1 MESQPLLKTKI
12 LRKFN
17 PLNRLNEKQLI
28 LLSSNHEVKQ
38 YKKRSTVMTVGSSD
52 NVEYFLIAGK
62 VEVTAKDGKKKI
74 VEAGTLSA
82 MSPIGHLQPRQYDVQ
97 VIEKSTFLLIDWM
110 VLAQFIRE
118 APKSNASS
126 GVAVSVNMNDPIDL
140 VRGSFKH
147 DLSSNNLELPSI
159 PAIANHIRQAMT
171 SQDAS
176 CDLLSKLISA
186 DPVMVVKIISASN
199 SPLYRGASKV
209 STCSDAVSRLGMDTT
224 KQLVNVYALR
234 ELFGSKLQCLQ
245 ARMQILWQTSQ
256 SVAAIAHTLATM
268 TKTVDPEQALLAGLT
283 HDVGVIPVL
292 LYADSHT
299 HFVTNVKDLE
309 NVIEALRAELGGTML
324 EQWGWPED
332 MLKVVTNTGNWQYES
347 GQEEPDLADIVII
360 AQVHAMLGSNYK
372 QPHPP
377 MDEITSFK
385 KLESIG
391 LTPSKSIQL
400 LKDAKEQIQAVQKLV
415 SG

>member
-1 MESQPLLKTKI
+1 MESSPLLKTKI

-28 LLSSNHEVKQ
+28 LLSSNHEVRQ

-52 NVEYFLIAGK
+52 NVEYFLIDGK
-62 VEVTAKDGKKKI
+62 IEVTAKDGKKKV

-82 MSPIGHLQPRQYDVQ
+82 MSPIAHLQPRQYDVQ
-97 VIEKSTFLLIDWM
+97 VIEKATFLLIDWM

-118 APKSNASS
+118 APKSGTNS
-126 GVAVSVNMNDPIDL
+126 GAAVSVDMNDPIDL

-159 PAIANHIRQAMT
+159 PAIANHIRQAVA
-171 SQDAS
+171 SEDAS

-199 SPLYRGASKV
+199 SPLYRGESKV
-209 STCSDAVSRLGMDTT
+209 LTCSDAVSRLGVDTT

-234 ELFGSKLQCLQ
+234 ELFGSKLGCLQ

-292 LYADSHT
+292 QYADSHT

-309 NVIEALRAELGGTML
+309 KVIEALRAELGGTML

-332 MLKVVTNTGNWQYES
+332 MLNVVTNTGNWQYES

-360 AQVHAMLGSNYK
+360 AQVHAMLGSSYK
-372 QPHPP
+372 QSHPP